1 MLRKNGKYD
10 LVEVYIHDITNF
22 SRKIKDVDS
31 LQRIFYFIKSV
42 YQEQEGEIIPLFFY
56 SLNTNVSKKSHIS
69 FLFFAG

>member
-22 SRKIKDVDS
+22 SRKNKDVDS

-42 YQEQEGEIIPLFFY
+42 YQEQEGR
-56 SLNTNVSKKSHIS
+56 
-69 FLFFAG
+69 